1 MAALGKIRLSP
12 WLIALLAAGWLLEEG
27 FPTQLVVSLLC
38 VVLHEGGHV
47 LCARL
52 CGCEVER
59 MELTPF
65 GGVARIAGMEQLSA
79 TGRMGIALAG
89 PAVNLMLALF
99 CGSGAYLLPEGT
111 QLFAEGLQSNTA
123 LMLFNLLP
131 AYPMDGGRVLC
142 ALLEGKS
149 GPVRAQRVTA
159 GLGAV
164 LGLVLAGMGAASWN
178 MVGKVN
184 LTLLLCGGYLCTA
197 AVRAW
202 RETPY
207 ACASALAGRENALK
221 KRKMLPV
228 RTIAVREGM
237 TGAQVAARLRP
248 GALYRVVYLDDGLKV
263 TKEAWETEILRE

>member
-52 CGCEVER
+52 CGCMVER

-79 TGRMGIALAG
+79 AGRMGIALAG

-111 QLFAEGLQSNTA
+111 QLFAEGLQSNAA

-142 ALLEGKS
+142 
-149 GPVRAQRVTA
+149 VTA
-159 GLGAV
+159 LGET
-164 LGLVLAGMGAASWN
+164 LAQAQQRAYQL
-178 MVGKVN
+178 
-184 LTLLLCGGYLCTA
+184 LTDIRWDGSFSRNDIGW
-197 AVRAW
+197 RAIE
-202 RETPY
+202 REK
-207 ACASALAGRENALK
+207 ANG
-221 KRKMLPV
+221 
-228 RTIAVREGM
+228 
-237 TGAQVAARLRP
+237 
-248 GALYRVVYLDDGLKV
+248 
-263 TKEAWETEILRE
+263 